1 MKIRSLEGIGYD
13 VILKAFNHS
22 FSDYF
27 IPVKVT
33 QSQFTTKLKT
43 HNIDLSI
50 SVGAFDGDELVG
62 FILHG
67 KVPYSD
73 RYVAYNLG
81 TGVTPE
87 ARGQN
92 LTARMYEYIIPHIKG
107 CQSVHLEV
115 ITQNTP
121 AINSYKKSG
130 FAIKRDLLCFRGV
143 PPIKITNSNCTFEK
157 LKNFDWQ
164 LLQSFR
170 TSIPTI
176 QNSPAIVQ
184 NRLNEL
190 TSFGAYLENKL
201 VGFIIFNSKEKSILQ
216 LAVKPDYRRMDIGRS
231 LLAKTSHLNEIT
243 ILNIDKED
251 ANTIRFLMNLGL
263 NVYVEQYEMEL
274 GLERANMSQ
283 QFLPSLNSPE

>member
-13 VILKAFNHS
+13 VILDAFNHS

-43 HNIDLSI
+43 HNINLSI
-50 SVGAFDGDELVG
+50 SVGAFEGDKLVG

-73 RYVAYNLG
+73 RSVAYNLG
-81 TGVTPE
+81 TGVIPE
-87 ARGQN
+87 FRGQN
-92 LTARMYEYIIPHIKG
+92 LSARMYEYIIPHIKS
-107 CQSVHLEV
+107 CDKVQLEV

-130 FAIKRDLLCFRGV
+130 FEIKRNLLCFRGSTSTTV
-143 PPIKITNSNCTFEK
+143 ENTNCTYEE
-157 LKNFDWQ
+157 LKVFDWEI
-164 LLQSFR
+164 LQSFW
-170 TSIPTI
+170 TSVPTI
-176 QNSPAIVQ
+176 QNSSAIVE
-184 NRLNEL
+184 NRLKEL
-190 TSFGAYLENKL
+190 TSFGAYLDSKL
-201 VGFIIFNSKEKSILQ
+201 VGYIIFNSKEKSILQ
-216 LAVKPDYRRMDIGRS
+216 LAVKSGYRRMGIGRS
-231 LLAKTSHLNEIT
+231 LMAKTNHLKEIT

-251 ANTIRFLMNLGL
+251 VNTISFLMNLGF

-274 GLERANMSQ
+274 ELSK
-283 QFLPSLNSPE
+283 S

>member
-1 MKIRSLEGIGYD
+1 MNIRSLEGIGYD

-33 QSQFTTKLKT
+33 LSQFTTKLRT

-50 SVGAFDGDELVG
+50 SVGAFEGDKLVG

-73 RYVAYNLG
+73 RSVAYNLG
-81 TGVTPE
+81 TGVIPE
-87 ARGQN
+87 FRGQN
-92 LTARMYEYIIPHIKG
+92 LTARMYEYIIPHIKS
-107 CQSVHLEV
+107 CDKVQLEV

-130 FAIKRDLLCFRGV
+130 FEIKRNLLCFRGS
-143 PPIKITNSNCTFEK
+143 TSTTAENTNCTYEE
-157 LKNFDWQ
+157 LKVFDWEI
-164 LLQSFR
+164 LQSFW
-170 TSIPTI
+170 TSVPTI

-184 NRLNEL
+184 NRPKEL
-190 TSFGAYLENKL
+190 TSFGAYLDSKL
-201 VGFIIFNSKEKSILQ
+201 VGYIIFNSKEKSILQ
-216 LAVKPDYRRMDIGRS
+216 LAVKPDYRGMGIGRS
-231 LLAKTSHLNEIT
+231 LLAKSNHLNEIT

-251 ANTIRFLMNLGL
+251 TNTISFLMNLGL
-263 NVYVEQYEMEL
+263 NVFVEQYEMEL
-274 GLERANMSQ
+274 ELSK
-283 QFLPSLNSPE
+283 S